1 MRRAAVEA
9 PRYEVRHW
17 DAGEKAHVVVASGEV
32 DLHAAPALQETLV
45 ELIELGRS
53 HLVLDMTAAT
63 FIDSTAI
70 GVLAGHL
77 QRTRQVGGSLTVV
90 TANENVLRTLEI
102 AGVMRELEIRDSLSD
117 ALAPPPPLRPA
128 GTAVPVSVSGP
139 RKGPRKLELR
149 VAPEPSEL
157 ARARG
162 FAAAAARRFGLNP
175 RQRHEFMLAAN
186 EAVANAIEHGRP
198 CYDDTIQMWVTE
210 GADTLTLGVRDAGT
224 FVLEPLPDDPLPERG
239 RGLQLMSML
248 VDEVSLR
255 QADGHTQVEL
265 SKHR

>member
-1 MRRAAVEA
+1 MRRAVVEA

-17 DAGEKAHVVVASGEV
+17 DAGAKAHVVVAAGEI
-32 DLHAAPALQETLV
+32 DLHAAPALRETLTSLV
-45 ELIELGRS
+45 EMGRAD
-53 HLVLDMTAAT
+53 LVLDMTSAT

-77 QRTRQVGGSLTVV
+77 QRVRRDGGSLTVA

-102 AGVMRELEIRDSLSD
+102 AGMARELDIRESLSD
-117 ALAPPPPLRPA
+117 ALAPVPPLRPPPSP
-128 GTAVPVSVSGP
+128 VPAFSNG
-139 RKGPRKLELR
+139 RRTLELR

-162 FAAAAARRFGLNP
+162 FAAAAARRFGLDP
-175 RQRHEFMLAAN
+175 RERHDFMLAAS

-198 CYDDTIQMWVTE
+198 CYDDTIQLWVTE
-210 GADTLTLGVRDAGT
+210 GGDTLTLGVRDAGN
-224 FVLEPLPDDPLPERG
+224 FILEPLPPDPLPERG
-239 RGLQLMSML
+239 RGLQLMSCL

-255 QADGHTQVEL
+255 QTDGHTQVEL